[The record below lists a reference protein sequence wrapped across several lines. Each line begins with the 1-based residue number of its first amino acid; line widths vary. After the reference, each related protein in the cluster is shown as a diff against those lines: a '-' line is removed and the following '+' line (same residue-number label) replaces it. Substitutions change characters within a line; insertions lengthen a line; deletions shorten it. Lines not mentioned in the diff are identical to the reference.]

1 MATKKELHLYCK
13 NFVRER
19 LERIQANIQ
28 DIRISLASETK
39 SSAGDKHETGRAML
53 HLEREKLGQQ
63 LTEAEKINL
72 LLSKVPINNNKE
84 CIALG
89 SFVKTSKANYYIAI
103 SAGEFKK
110 HEQVVYC
117 ISAGTPI
124 GKLLLGKSVGD
135 IVTYNGECIKIL
147 EII

>member
-1 MATKKELHLYCK
+1 MTIKKVLHLFAQ

-19 LERIQANIQ
+19 LGRIQANIQ
-28 DIRISLASETK
+28 GIQESLTSETK

-53 HLEREKLGQQ
+53 QLEREKLGQQ
-63 LTEAEKINL
+63 LAEAEKMNQL
-72 LLSKVPINNNKE
+72 MSKVPLDKTTKTIT
-84 CIALG
+84 LG
-89 SFVKTSKANYYIAI
+89 SFVKTSKANYYISI
-103 SAGEFKK
+103 SAGEFKNDG
-110 HEQVVYC
+110 EIVFC

-135 IVTYNGECIKIL
+135 TIVFNGQELKIL